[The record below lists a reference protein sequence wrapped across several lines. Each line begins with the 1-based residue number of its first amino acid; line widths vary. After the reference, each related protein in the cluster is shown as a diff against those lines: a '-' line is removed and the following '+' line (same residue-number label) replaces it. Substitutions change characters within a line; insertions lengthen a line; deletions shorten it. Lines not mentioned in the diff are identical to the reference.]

1 MNGVIAGKYYESAK
15 LNVGTNNVTAKA
27 LYERYGFVVKHEVPN
42 FYNSDSAYCMKCNLT
57 APVPYS
63 RKQIPVQITAPISST
78 EDLPSNNTNTKDNT
92 NQKNNQGNNQS
103 RKGNNNASS
112 NKKGN
117 TNRKNQSTEP
127 AQTTHLVNIE
137 PIGFQISAKPK
148 EYS

>member
-63 RKQIPVQITAPISST
+63 RKQISVQITAPISST
-78 EDLPSNNTNTKDNT
+78 EDLPNNTNTKENT

-112 NKKGN
+112 NKKAN
-117 TNRKNQSTEP
+117 TNRKNQSEP

>member
-78 EDLPSNNTNTKDNT
+78 EDLPNNTNTKENT

-112 NKKGN
+112 NKKAN
-117 TNRKNQSTEP
+117 TNRKNQSEP